1 MKCQEYLPIFSPFT
15 VHARDA
21 IMHYTDVFMMPQETC
36 SDYLQ
41 SYGFNS
47 QSSLCGHTR
56 IDACQVDP
64 GSALACQRPSGDY
77 VLKGVYSTETACNT
91 ESQLVTFTKVDTQWI
106 KSAMNGGGR
115 SVPQFQAQA
124 NEPREYRV
132 RPNSGYLPPR
142 N

>member
-1 MKCQEYLPIFSPFT
+1 
-15 VHARDA
+15 
-21 IMHYTDVFMMPQETC
+21 MHYTDVFMMPQETC

-64 GSALACQRPSGDY
+64 GSALACQRPSGDF

-91 ESQLVTFTKVDTQWI
+91 ESQLVTFTRVDTQWI
-106 KSAMNGGGR
+106 KSTMNGGGR
-115 SVPQFQAQA
+115 SVRQFQAQA

-132 RPNSGYLPPR
+132 RPPSGYLPPR

>member
-1 MKCQEYLPIFSPFT
+1 
-15 VHARDA
+15 
-21 IMHYTDVFMMPQETC
+21 MHYTDVFMMPQETC

-56 IDACQVDP
+56 IDACQIDP
-64 GSALACQRPSGDY
+64 GSALACQRPSGDF
-77 VLKGVYSTETACNT
+77 VLRGVYSTETACNT

-106 KSAMNGGGR
+106 KSTMNGGGR
-115 SVPQFQAQA
+115 SVRQFQAQA

-132 RPNSGYLPPR
+132 RPPSGYLPPR